1 VNEEMAVLAH
11 MYLDRAVTAE
21 AKLADAERK
30 IAQLEL
36 TVDIAKNTIAML
48 ESDVD
53 ADRARSAFASQILS
67 GEFDPPTIAE
77 IRKARGLDPL

>member
-1 VNEEMAVLAH
+1 MSNSDLSHFMERTKELEGK
-11 MYLDRAVTAE
+11 LAE
-21 AKLADAERK
+21 ADRK

-36 TVDIAKNTIAML
+36 MVDMANNTIAML
-48 ESDVD
+48 ESDVA
-53 ADRARSAFASQILS
+53 ADRARCAFASQVLS